1 MYLWLHFNFMTRK
14 PIQMVQITYFDS
26 MKTSQPKII
35 RFVNFFFEMVKKIYD
50 ASHVYFLVLSP
61 WLFWSLFDINLHLR
75 LKLINLGNSK
85 CSFDVGEAAILP
97 TPDITLIR
105 VKWEKFNCQNLTK
118 FFTKIGFFELL
129 FFYIFVNISSF
140 GQHIWACST
149 LFFAYKYQGY
159 TEFKPVLIN

>member
-1 MYLWLHFNFMTRK
+1 
-14 PIQMVQITYFDS
+14 

-105 VKWEKFNCQNLTK
+105 VKWEKFNCQNLTNS
-118 FFTKIGFFELL
+118 FDKIFYENWIFWTFIFLQFCKYFQFRTAYMSLHYL
-129 FFYIFVNISSF
+129 FFCVQMSEIYWI
-140 GQHIWACST
+140 
-149 LFFAYKYQGY
+149 
-159 TEFKPVLIN
+159 